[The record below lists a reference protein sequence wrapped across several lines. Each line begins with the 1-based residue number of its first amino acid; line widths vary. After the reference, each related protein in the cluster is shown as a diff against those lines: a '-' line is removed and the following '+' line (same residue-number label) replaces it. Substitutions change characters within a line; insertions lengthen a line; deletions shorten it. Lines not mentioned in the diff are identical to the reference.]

1 MPRRSSDEVN
11 LAALRAQAQ
20 KKPRTKAGQVR
31 QAWPDIRHLLAS
43 GHSLK
48 DVWIWLKELGI
59 DIPYT
64 RLSEYVNQLRRA
76 EDTPGDSRTSTATA
90 LPTTPPPVAPP
101 VDTGAAQEKR
111 TSHDPWANVRR
122 SEANRPGFHYRPA
135 VPEDEKDLI

>member
-1 MPRRSSDEVN
+1 MPRRSTGELD
-11 LAALRAQAQ
+11 LAVLRAQAQ

-31 QAWPDIRHLLAS
+31 QAWPEIRHLLAA

-48 DVWIWLKELGI
+48 DVWIWLKEIGI

-76 EDTPGDSRTSTATA
+76 DPSSGDSRTSTATA
-90 LPTTPPPVAPP
+90 LPTTPTPVASS
-101 VDTGAAQEKR
+101 VDTGRAQEKR
-111 TSHDPWANVRR
+111 TTHDPWANVRR